1 MALPF
6 PADEPFLRG
15 YYAPLHMEC
24 DAPNLPITGELP
36 KALNG
41 WLYRN
46 GPNPQFAPRGPYHWF
61 SGDGM
66 LHAFHLSNGRV
77 AYRNRWVQTPK
88 WALEHAEGE
97 GLSGTFGNPR
107 YSDPRIVKLNSTLA
121 NTNVVWHAGRLL
133 ALEEAHLP
141 FEVDP
146 VTLAPRGYCDFAGKL
161 AGPMTAHPKLDAV
174 SGEMVFFGYA
184 AKGRFTPDVALHVV
198 DADGALVRS
207 ESLVAPY
214 PSMVHDFV
222 VSKHW
227 IVLPIF
233 PLTGSMERAMKG
245 APPFAW
251 EPDKGTHIALIP
263 RAGSVADARWF
274 RGDPCYVFHPMNAFD
289 TADGKVVCDMMKYPV
304 APLFPAPDGSRVTAE
319 PPVAKLVRWTFDPA
333 GNTDSFT
340 EQPLDDHPGEF
351 PRLDER
357 FTGLP
362 YRHGWFQAGA
372 VTDASQGREARN
384 GLAHID
390 HQSGAVS
397 VWRPGVA
404 DHCGE
409 PVFVPRSADAA
420 EGDGFVL
427 SVIFRGETNCSDLAV
442 FDAMNLAGGPLALAH
457 LSHRVPAG
465 FHGNW
470 RDAAPG

>member
-1 MALPF
+1 MAKPF
-6 PADEPFLRG
+6 PTGEPFLKG

-24 DAPNLPITGELP
+24 DAPNLPISGDWP

-41 WLYRN
+41 RLYRN

-61 SGDGM
+61 AGDGM
-66 LHAFHLSNGRV
+66 LHAFHVENGRV
-77 AYRNRWVQTPK
+77 SYRNRWVRTPK
-88 WALEHAEGE
+88 WLLEHAEGE

-107 YSDPRIVKLNSTLA
+107 YSDPRIVELGSTLA

-133 ALEEAHLP
+133 ALEEAHAP
-141 FEVDP
+141 FEIDP
-146 VTLAPRGYCDFAGKL
+146 LTLESKGSFDFGGRL
-161 AGPMTAHPKLDAV
+161 QGPMTAHPKLDAGN
-174 SGEMVFFGYA
+174 GEMVFFGYA
-184 AKGRFTPDVALHVV
+184 AKGRFTPDLSLHVV
-198 DADGALVRS
+198 DREGVLKRS
-207 ESLVAPY
+207 QWFQAPY

-222 VSKHW
+222 VTRDW
-227 IVLPIF
+227 IILPIF

-251 EPDKGTHIALIP
+251 EPDKGTHVALVP
-263 RAGSVADARWF
+263 RHGSVAQVRWF
-274 RGDPCYVFHPMNAFD
+274 SGDPCYVFHPMNAFD
-289 TADGKVVCDMMKYPV
+289 TPDGKVVCDMMKYPA
-304 APLFPAPDGSRVTAE
+304 APLFPTPDGQRVGAE

-333 GNTDSFT
+333 SHGDGFS

-357 FTGLP
+357 FAGLP
-362 YRHGWFQAGA
+362 YRHGFFQAGA

-390 HQSGAVS
+390 HQSGMVS
-397 VWRPGVA
+397 VWRPGAA

-409 PVFVPRSADAA
+409 PIFVPGNANAD

-427 SVIFRGETNCSDLAV
+427 SVIFRAETQCSDLAV
-442 FDAMNLAGGPLALAH
+442 FDARNLQDGPLALAH

-470 RDAAPG
+470 RGADA